1 MSRLARLLLVV
12 GTAVAVVGL
21 SKFHAAE
28 VAEPPYDYTASSRLA
43 WSMGYAGLLLL
54 CAYSM
59 GVPELNQGRRR
70 IMLAAV
76 ASAGL
81 AALGVSVLQ
90 LGLGTALLPRF
101 VVFGVGL
108 VLVPWFWICANLAVD
123 GKSWEAQRDR
133 VIVVGSWAEAAE
145 LTRELEESSERPAVV
160 VDVLEPAQV
169 RPSRRLDRPLLDAVA
184 AGDATVVVLDRDAQA
199 DPTVVGQV
207 AELHEQG
214 TRVRTL
220 SLFYEEWLGKLPM
233 AELERVSLLF
243 DIGELHRRRYARQR
257 RVVDLLLGVL
267 GLVGLVLVLPLVA
280 VGNLVGNRG
289 SLFFRQE
296 RVGRH
301 GRPFTMLKFR
311 TMRDGADTS
320 SWTQEEDPRITPF
333 GNVLRRSHLD
343 ELPQVLNVLRGQLAV
358 VGPRP
363 EQPKYVAELSEKLPF
378 YRLRHLVKPGLTGW
392 AQVKQGYAA
401 DESDALEKLQ
411 YEFYY
416 LRHQG
421 LALDLR
427 IVART
432 VRSVVRW
439 AGT

>member
-1 MSRLARLLLVV
+1 
-12 GTAVAVVGL
+12 
-21 SKFHAAE
+21 
-28 VAEPPYDYTASSRLA
+28 
-43 WSMGYAGLLLL
+43 
-54 CAYSM
+54 
-59 GVPELNQGRRR
+59 
-70 IMLAAV
+70 
-76 ASAGL
+76 
-81 AALGVSVLQ
+81 
-90 LGLGTALLPRF
+90 
-101 VVFGVGL
+101 
-108 VLVPWFWICANLAVD
+108 
-123 GKSWEAQRDR
+123 
-133 VIVVGSWAEAAE
+133 
-145 LTRELEESSERPAVV
+145 
-160 VDVLEPAQV
+160 
-169 RPSRRLDRPLLDAVA
+169 
-184 AGDATVVVLDRDAQA
+184 
-199 DPTVVGQV
+199 
-207 AELHEQG
+207 
-214 TRVRTL
+214 
-220 SLFYEEWLGKLPM
+220 
-233 AELERVSLLF
+233 
-243 DIGELHRRRYARQR
+243 RRRYARQR

-363 EQPKYVAELSEKLPF
+363 EQPVYVAELTEKLPF